1 MLSRFSHIDRAYG
14 ADVRRTLPLRASVEA
29 SFVHIA
35 KSGSFSGFVFME
47 VDGCWR
53 MGSCCPKPGFSQR
66 NKLGDFESRV

>member
-1 MLSRFSHIDRAYG
+1 MLSRFSLTDRAYG

-29 SFVHIA
+29 SFIHIA

-53 MGSCCPKPGFSQR
+53 MGSCCRFSQR
-66 NKLGDFESRV
+66 NKLGDFEPRV